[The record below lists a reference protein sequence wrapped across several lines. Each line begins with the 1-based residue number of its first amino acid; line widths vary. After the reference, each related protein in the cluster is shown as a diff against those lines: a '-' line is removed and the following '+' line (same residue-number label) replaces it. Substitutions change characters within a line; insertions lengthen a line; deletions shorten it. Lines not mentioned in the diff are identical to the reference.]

1 MQLNFHYPSGKNYV
15 SSGSNP
21 QQHIK
26 KIPTQFGK
34 RGMSLEDEL
43 NESNQFYLSHG
54 KAVIHKK
61 PTPIQIV
68 KVDYPKRSAA
78 VIKEAYFRQASTT
91 DYNGVYKGYY
101 LDFDAKETKNKTAFP
116 LDNFHEHQIN
126 HMKACLNAGGICF
139 TVIKFVELDQI
150 FLLSAT
156 NLFFYW
162 DQQKTGGRKSIP
174 LNYVKKHGYLIN
186 YHLNP
191 LIPYLEAVDALL
203 IKKHE
208 GEHNAK

>member
-1 MQLNFHYPSGKNYV
+1 MNFHYPSGKKYKV
-15 SSGSNP
+15 ADASSKQIRP
-21 QQHIK
+21 HTPI
-26 KIPTQFGK
+26 QFGK

-43 NESNQFYLSHG
+43 NESNQYYLSHG
-54 KAVIHKK
+54 IAVVHKK

-101 LDFDAKETKNKTAFP
+101 LDFDAKETKRKTAFP
-116 LDNFHEHQIN
+116 LDNFHDHQIR
-126 HMKACLNAGGICF
+126 HMKACLAAKGICF
-139 TVIKFVELDQI
+139 TIIKFVELDQI
-150 FLLSAT
+150 FLLPAT
-156 NLFFYW
+156 NLFYFW
-162 DQQKTGGRKSIP
+162 DRQKKGGRKSIP
-174 LNYVKKHGYLIN
+174 LSYIKENGYLIK

-191 LIPYLEAVDALL
+191 LIPYLNAVDNLL
-203 IKKHE
+203 IKQHE

>member
-1 MQLNFHYPSGKNYV
+1 MNFHYPSGKKYMHPD
-15 SSGSNP
+15 SSSNSG
-21 QQHIK
+21 IEK
-26 KIPTQFGK
+26 APTQFGK

-43 NESNQFYLSHG
+43 NESNQYYLSHG
-54 KAVIHKK
+54 IAVVHKK

-101 LDFDAKETKNKTAFP
+101 IDFDAKETKRKTAFP
-116 LDNFHEHQIN
+116 LDNFHDHQIR
-126 HMKACLNAGGICF
+126 HMKACIASKGICF
-139 TVIKFVELDQI
+139 TIIKFVEIDQI

-156 NLFFYW
+156 DLFYFW
-162 DQQKTGGRKSIP
+162 DRQKNGGRKSIP
-174 LNYVKKHGYLIN
+174 LSYIKENGYLIN
-186 YHLNP
+186 YQLNP
-191 LIPYLEAVDALL
+191 LIPYLNAVDKLL

-208 GEHNAK
+208 GEQHAN

>member
-1 MQLNFHYPSGKNYV
+1 MNFHYPSGKKYV
-15 SSGSNP
+15 TVDSTSKK
-21 QQHIK
+21 HIK
-26 KIPTQFGK
+26 KSPTQFGK

-43 NESNQFYLSHG
+43 NESNQYYLSHG
-54 KAVIHKK
+54 KAVVHKK

-91 DYNGVYKGYY
+91 DYNGVYQGYY

-116 LDNFHEHQIN
+116 LDNFHKHQIN
-126 HMKACLNAGGICF
+126 HMKACLAADGICF
-139 TVIKFVELDQI
+139 TIIKFVELDQI

-156 NLFFYW
+156 NLFYFW
-162 DQQKTGGRKSIP
+162 DQQKKGGRKSIP
-174 LNYVKKHGYLIN
+174 LNYVKKNGYLIN

-191 LIPYLEAVDALL
+191 LIPYLDAVDDLL